1 GIALGALADLAG
13 ATVNARRRI
22 GDDRQATDE
31 VLAEAIR
38 WDVTVISGGV
48 SVGPHDHVRP
58 ALEELGVERLFWGAA
73 LRPGRPTWFGLSG
86 GGPRAGGGLVFGLP
100 GNPVSA
106 VVTFALFVRPA
117 LRALTGLDPAASRTS
132 AVLDQD
138 YEKPRGRTHA
148 VRVALRLEQDGWH
161 ATPTRPEPASHIL
174 TSMLR
179 AAALAFVPAD
189 SHGATAGQ

>member
-13 ATVNARRRI
+13 AKVNARRRM

-58 ALEELGVERLFWGAA
+58 ALEELGVERLFWGVA

-86 GGPRAGGGLVFGLP
+86 GGARAGGGLGFGLP
-100 GNPVSA
+100 GDPGSA
-106 VVTFALFVRPA
+106 GGTLPLLLRPA
-117 LRALTGLDPAASRTS
+117 LRALGGVGPAA
-132 AVLDQD
+132 
-138 YEKPRGRTHA
+138 
-148 VRVALRLEQDGWH
+148 VRAR
-161 ATPTRPEPASHIL
+161 APAGPGY
-174 TSMLR
+174 
-179 AAALAFVPAD
+179 A
-189 SHGATAGQ
+189 